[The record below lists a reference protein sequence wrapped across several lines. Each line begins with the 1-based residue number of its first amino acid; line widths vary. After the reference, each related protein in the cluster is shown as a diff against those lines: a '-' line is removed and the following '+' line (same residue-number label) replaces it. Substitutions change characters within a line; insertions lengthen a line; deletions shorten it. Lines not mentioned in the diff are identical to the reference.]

1 MFVRKGTSQEVVNV
15 LQSAFMKAYEDPK
28 FDEFARTMGGVKL
41 GLTGNDA
48 VQYIRQNQSV
58 SAWLLYDAGGAKS
71 SPEQFGIPRP

>member
-1 MFVRKGTSQEVVNV
+1 MFVRKGTLQEVVNV

-28 FDEFARTMGGVKL
+28 FDEFARTMGG

-58 SAWLLYDAGGAKS
+58 SAWLLYDVGGAKS